1 MKHLPE
7 NTISRIK
14 TKLLWTCESYSKIR
28 APFKHKQVIND
39 LARNRI
45 VIVKQD
51 KGREVVIM
59 DKAKY
64 QEKCLALFN
73 TNQFVKLNRDPS
85 TQGKTKIQRVL
96 RKIKQTYHYK
106 NIQVYI
112 RLDLVRVKFMELRKY
127 TTYHQQII

>member
-1 MKHLPE
+1 M
-7 NTISRIK
+7 
-14 TKLLWTCESYSKIR
+14 
-28 APFKHKQVIND
+28 
-39 LARNRI
+39 
-45 VIVKQD
+45 KQD
-51 KGREVVIM
+51 KGRGVVIM

-64 QEKCLALFN
+64 QEKILALFN

-96 RKIKQTYHYK
+96 KKIKQTYHYK